1 MSEDIECVKKMDMDL
16 YRYLWGSVFV
26 DDEEYVYVEEGDYEE
41 SLDESECDIFTRMAV
56 KVDAQPDEDGL
67 YPCSKVVFNCLMNDD
82 GDEYVEEVD
91 PSVFES
97 DRRFDVSSCKVVS

>member
-1 MSEDIECVKKMDMDL
+1 MSEDIECVKKMDVDL

-41 SLDESECDIFTRMAV
+41 SLDEGECDIFTKMAV
-56 KVDAQPDEDGL
+56 KADAQPDEDGL
-67 YPCSKVVFNCLMNDD
+67 YPCAKIVFNCLMNDD

>member
-1 MSEDIECVKKMDMDL
+1 M
-16 YRYLWGSVFV
+16 
-26 DDEEYVYVEEGDYEE
+26 EEGDDEGG
-41 SLDESECDIFTRMAV
+41 LDEGEGDMCTKMAG
-56 KVDAQPDEDGL
+56 KADAEPDEDGL
-67 YPCSKVVFNCLMNDD
+67 YPCSKIVFNCLMNDD